1 LLAKEVINGYGDQ
14 VQFVSEDWG
23 SSSLA
28 ERFGIKRYPV
38 VFVNDVLLAR
48 PEDFG
53 WFGAKGRYTPWL
65 ETGNHE
71 KFKKD
76 LAHIIDLEL
85 RGDIEG
91 AREAGSSTEQAAE
104 LDALPKLKLVD
115 LRGRGIDTAT
125 LNGRVLIVEFW
136 ATWCLPCHS
145 TLPWLGELKRQHGD
159 RLEVMAVTLES
170 EEADVRKL
178 VGPMNLPYH
187 VILGGPQVA
196 TSFGDITSVPTMFVF
211 DANGK
216 TSAIFYGAPND
227 LHDKVAQKLN
237 SLLGEK

>member
-1 LLAKEVINGYGDQ
+1 LLAKEVIGSYGDQ

-65 ETGNHE
+65 EAGNHE

-76 LAHIIDLEL
+76 LAHIIELEL
-85 RGDIEG
+85 RGDTEG
-91 AREAGSSTEQAAE
+91 ARLSGSSTTQAAE
-104 LDALPKLKLVD
+104 LEALPELKLQD
-115 LRGRGIDTAT
+115 LQGRSLDTAA
-125 LNGRVLIVEFW
+125 LDGKVLIVEFW

-145 TLPWLGELKRQHGD
+145 TLPWLGELKRLYGD
-159 RLEVMAVTLES
+159 KIEILAVAVES

-178 VGPMNLPYH
+178 VGPMKLPYH
-187 VILGGPQVA
+187 VASGGAQVA
-196 TSFGDITSVPTMFVF
+196 TAFGDITSVPTMFIF
-211 DANGK
+211 DRSGK
-216 TSAIFYGAPND
+216 TSAVFYGAPND
-227 LHDKVAQKLN
+227 LHDKVGRKLD
-237 SLLGEK
+237 SLLGGK